1 MASLELR
8 NVQKSYGNSQ
18 IATLKDIA
26 LKIDAGEF
34 LILVGPSGCGKST
47 LMNCI
52 AGLENITGGEILV
65 DGEDISQASPKD
77 RDIAMVFQSYALYPT
92 MSVRD
97 NIAFGLKMR
106 KVPAAKIEE
115 EVARVAK
122 LLQIEPL
129 LERKP
134 SQLSGGQQQRVAMGR
149 ALARRPKIYLFDEP
163 LSNLDAKLRVEMRTE
178 IKLMHQRLKTTTVYV
193 THDQIEAMTLGD
205 KVAVMKDGVIQQ
217 FGTPHE
223 IYNNPANLFVASFI
237 GSPPMNFVP
246 LRIRQR
252 DGRWVG
258 VLNSEQGSCELPLPI
273 TSDEGLRDRELILG
287 IRPEQIGLSN
297 GSAADLSLLVDIE
310 VVEPT
315 GPDTLVVFALNQVK
329 ACCRLAPD
337 QAPRWGDA
345 QPAVR
350 SAQGPAVRRP
360 ERRTAGPGAA
370 CSHARKQGHAAGFQ
384 RSGAGAVRYRP
395 ALPAGWG

>member
-258 VLNSEQGSCELPLPI
+258 VLNSEQDSCELPLPI

-337 QAPRWGDA
+337 QAPRVGETLNLQFDPRKVLLFDAQSGERLGLA
-345 QPAVR
+345 QPAATRESKVTR
-350 SAQGPAVRRP
+350 LVSNG
-360 ERRTAGPGAA
+360 AGPV
-370 CSHARKQGHAAGFQ
+370 Q
-384 RSGAGAVRYRP
+384 
-395 ALPAGWG
+395 

>member
-8 NVQKSYGNSQ
+8 NVHKSYGNGQ

-223 IYNNPANLFVASFI
+223 IYNDPANLFVASFI

-273 TSDEGLRDRELILG
+273 TTDDGLRDRELILG
-287 IRPEQIGLSN
+287 IRPEQIGLA
-297 GSAADLSLLVDIE
+297 GVGTADFSLAVDIE

-315 GPDTLVVFALNQVK
+315 GPDTLVVFTLNQVK
-329 ACCRLAPD
+329 ACCRLTPD
-337 QAPRWGDA
+337 QAPRVGETLNLQFDPRKALLFDA
-345 QPAVR
+345 QTGERLGVAQPEPVR
-350 SAQGPAVRRP
+350 ESKVTRLV
-360 ERRTAGPGAA
+360 
-370 CSHARKQGHAAGFQ
+370 SN
-384 RSGAGAVRYRP
+384 GAGTAQ
-395 ALPAGWG
+395 

>member
-92 MSVRD
+92 MTVRD

-129 LERKP
+129 FERKP

-273 TSDEGLRDRELILG
+273 TSDDGLRDRELILG
-287 IRPEQIGLSN
+287 IRPEQIGLAPA
-297 GSAADLSLLVDIE
+297 GSADFSLAVDIE

-315 GPDTLVVFALNQVK
+315 GPDTLVVFTLNQVK

-337 QAPRWGDA
+337 QAPRVGETLNLQFDPRRALLFDA
-345 QPAVR
+345 QTGERLGVVQPEPVR
-350 SAQGPAVRRP
+350 ESKVTRLV
-360 ERRTAGPGAA
+360 
-370 CSHARKQGHAAGFQ
+370 SN
-384 RSGAGAVRYRP
+384 GAGTAQ
-395 ALPAGWG
+395 

>member
-65 DGEDISQASPKD
+65 GGEDISQASPKD

-273 TSDEGLRDRELILG
+273 TSDDGLRDRELILG
-287 IRPEQIGLSN
+287 IRPEQIGLAPA
-297 GSAADLSLLVDIE
+297 GSADFSLAVDIE

-315 GPDTLVVFALNQVK
+315 GPDTLVVFTLNQVK

-337 QAPRWGDA
+337 QAPRVGETLNLQFDPRRALLFDA
-345 QPAVR
+345 QTGERLGVVQPEPVR
-350 SAQGPAVRRP
+350 ESKVTRLV
-360 ERRTAGPGAA
+360 
-370 CSHARKQGHAAGFQ
+370 SN
-384 RSGAGAVRYRP
+384 GAGTAQ
-395 ALPAGWG
+395 